1 MASLNQ
7 PPLEIA
13 MTKLVRI
20 KTLDLSGPAL
30 RYAMAGALDLSE
42 ELRWA
47 PSSAKDMGGYN
58 LWTDDNGCWAP
69 DVVPDLLVPLVDT
82 YRPWISPPSGDSNTL
97 EETGIPDGWDVEIY
111 NQSTGQMSAAV
122 RGHESWGVALCIA
135 IILIEIG
142 EFVLVPDEFID

>member
-1 MASLNQ
+1 
-7 PPLEIA
+7 

-58 LWTDDNGCWAP
+58 LWTDNEGCWAP
-69 DVVPDLLVPLVDT
+69 DMVPDILVPLIET
-82 YRPWISPPSGDSNTL
+82 YRPWISPPSGDLHAL
-97 EETGIPDGWDVEIY
+97 EETGFPDGWDIKIY
-111 NQSTGQMSAAV
+111 NQSTGEEMANV
-122 RGHESWGVALCIA
+122 YGHRSWGEALCIA
-135 IILIEIG
+135 IVLIEIG